1 MGVARN
7 FEDALFMVKWN
18 REFESKR
25 NISFGGSK
33 RGGELVWVF
42 QSIRKMCKF

>member
-1 MGVARN
+1 MGTARN
-7 FEDALFMVKWN
+7 FEDALFMVKLN

-33 RGGELVWVF
+33 YGRELV
-42 QSIRKMCKF
+42 

>member
-25 NISFGGSK
+25 NTSFGGSK
-33 RGGELVWVF
+33 RGGELV
-42 QSIRKMCKF
+42 